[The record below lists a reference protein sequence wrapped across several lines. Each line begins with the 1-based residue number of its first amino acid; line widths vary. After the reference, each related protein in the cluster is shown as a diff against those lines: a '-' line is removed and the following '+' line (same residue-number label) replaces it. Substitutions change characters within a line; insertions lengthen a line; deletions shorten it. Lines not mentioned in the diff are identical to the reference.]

1 MVKALSAKG
10 VARAPR
16 VKLAGTVLSLVRLEN
31 GRQTRGKL
39 HQLSITGGLL
49 HMETPLDEGI
59 KVELIFHV
67 GESTVRTPARMLF
80 PMWATQGCLQP
91 FEFSGLDEED
101 RCNLRVDLE
110 RLLDGSTDASVPAQ
124 EENSEASP
132 DS

>member
-110 RLLDGSTDASVPAQ
+110 KLLDGSTDASVPAQ